1 MKKLKKQRSVI
12 PVYLVAVVWL
22 VAGFGVR
29 IHRPLQFA
37 VTIAISAAVFLLSRL
52 IWRDRTIVINA
63 KDAAPQQEEQK
74 QEPEQ
79 ESRQEQTN
87 EPERP
92 KAPPEPE
99 EPEDPEIAA
108 LRQERDRAVGEMRR
122 LNDSIEDPVLSQQ
135 IDHIEA
141 TTGKIFQYVMAHPD
155 RKGQIRRFLNYY
167 LPTTLKLLNAYDRL
181 DEAGISGMGGATF
194 PTDVKISSG
203 LGKLDTI
210 IVNAA
215 ECEPYITADDRLL
228 RETPERVLG
237 GLRILLKIFGLDRG
251 YIGIE
256 SNKKAAI
263 SILKEQCPAGGDVE
277 VQVLKTRY
285 PQGAEKQ
292 LIQTITGRQVPPG
305 GLPAAVGCG
314 VFNAATCAA
323 IYDAVYLGLP
333 LVRRIVTVTGSA
345 IADPQNFLAPIGT
358 PYTDLIE
365 AAGGFA
371 SDPYKVLTGG
381 PMMGIAQFDL
391 AVPIIK
397 GTNAITCF
405 SQKDNQEVRNP
416 HCIRCGRCVSVC
428 PMHLMP
434 LYLYQAERKDNIDEL
449 NRRNISDCIECGSC
463 AYICPAR
470 IPLVQSFKNAKAKVK
485 AAAAKQN

>member
-1 MKKLKKQRSVI
+1 MAGFFGGVHPNDWKALSCEKAIEQLPPPKQVVI
-12 PVYLVAVVWL
+12 PMSMHIGAPCKPLVKKGDTVTVGQKIGDNTGLCVPVHASVSGKVVAVEPRPHPGGTEVMSVVIENDFL
-22 VAGFGVR
+22 DTPCPDLEAPADVSALTGEELTKR
-29 IHRPLQFA
+29 IH
-37 VTIAISAAVFLLSRL
+37 
-52 IWRDRTIVINA
+52 
-63 KDAAPQQEEQK
+63 
-74 QEPEQ
+74 
-79 ESRQEQTN
+79 
-87 EPERP
+87 
-92 KAPPEPE
+92 
-99 EPEDPEIAA
+99 
-108 LRQERDRAVGEMRR
+108 
-122 LNDSIEDPVLSQQ
+122 
-135 IDHIEA
+135 
-141 TTGKIFQYVMAHPD
+141 
-155 RKGQIRRFLNYY
+155 
-167 LPTTLKLLNAYDRL
+167 
-181 DEAGISGMGGATF
+181 EAGISGMGGATF

-228 RETPERVLG
+228 RETPERVIE
-237 GLRILLKIFGLDRG
+237 GLRVLLKIFDLKKG

-256 SNKKAAI
+256 ANKKAAI
-263 SILKEQCPAGGDVE
+263 SILREECPADGDVV

-333 LVRRIVTVTGSA
+333 LIRRTVTVTGGA
-345 IADPQNFLAPIGT
+345 IRTPKNLLVPIGT
-358 PYTDLIE
+358 PYTDLI
-365 AAGGFA
+365 AAADGFA

-391 AVPIIK
+391 NIPVIK

-405 SQKDNQEVRNP
+405 SQKDNQEVKNP

-434 LYLYQAERKDNIDEL
+434 LYLYQAERRDNIDEL
-449 NRRNISDCIECGSC
+449 NRRNVGDCIECGSC

-485 AAAAKQN
+485 AAAARNN